1 MRICSSN
8 SIKHALALVAVSTL
22 SACGQSEQG
31 ATAEQSPPVVSV
43 ADVVVQPL
51 ADWDEFSGRLQ
62 APESVELRPRVSGH
76 IDRVLFRDG
85 SLVKKGDLLFQID
98 PRPFQA
104 EVDRLDA
111 QLQQARARQTRAASE
126 AQRGEKLRANQAI
139 SAELADA
146 RKTAYQEASSAVAA
160 TRAQLEAARLNLSFT
175 RITAPIDGRISRA
188 QVTAGN
194 LVNEGA
200 TLLTTIVG
208 TKELHAYFDIDEATY
223 LKQVRRIPS
232 EKALAHS
239 RVPVHLALS
248 TDERP
253 AYEGRLDFLDN
264 QVNPRTG
271 TLQARAV
278 VDNGAN
284 ELTPGLYVRLQL
296 PASDLYPATLVRD
309 EAIGTDL
316 GNRFVLVLGKDAV
329 VSYRAV
335 RLGPKVEGLRV
346 IREGLQE
353 GERILVNG
361 LQRARPGARVT
372 PEQVAM
378 ATDEVLARL
387 TRLNTSIEPTPVAL
401 QDYEPTPVAQQ
412 GRERRTSP

>member
-1 MRICSSN
+1 M
-8 SIKHALALVAVSTL
+8 
-22 SACGQSEQG
+22 
-31 ATAEQSPPVVSV
+31 
-43 ADVVVQPL
+43 
-51 ADWDEFSGRLQ
+51 
-62 APESVELRPRVSGH
+62 
-76 IDRVLFRDG
+76 LFRDG
-85 SLVKKGDLLFQID
+85 SLVKKGELLFQID
-98 PRPFQA
+98 PRPLQA
-104 EVDRLDA
+104 EVNRLDA
-111 QLQQARARQTRAASE
+111 QLQQASAKQTRAASE

-146 RKTAYQEASSAVAA
+146 RKTAHQEASSAVAA
-160 TRAQLEAARLNLSFT
+160 IRAQLDAARLNLSFT
-175 RITAPIDGRISRA
+175 RITAPIDGRIGRA

-200 TLLTTIVG
+200 TLLTTLVG
-208 TKELHAYFDIDEATY
+208 TKELYAYFDIDEATY
-223 LKQVRRIPS
+223 LKQIRRIRS
-232 EKALAHS
+232 EKAFSPS

-278 VDNGAN
+278 IDNGEN

-296 PASDLYPATLVRD
+296 PASDRYPATLVRD

-335 RLGPKVEGLRV
+335 QLGPKVEGLRV
-346 IREGLQE
+346 IREGLKA
-353 GERILVNG
+353 GDRIVVNG
-361 LQRARPGARVT
+361 LQHARPGARVA
-372 PEQVAM
+372 PEPVAM
-378 ATDEVLARL
+378 ATAEVLARL
-387 TRLNTSIEPTPVAL
+387 TRLNAST
-401 QDYEPTPVAQQ
+401 EPTPVAQQ
-412 GRERRTSP
+412 GPERRTSP

>member
-1 MRICSSN
+1 M
-8 SIKHALALVAVSTL
+8 
-22 SACGQSEQG
+22 
-31 ATAEQSPPVVSV
+31 VSV

-104 EVDRLDA
+104 EVHRLDA

-126 AQRGEKLRANQAI
+126 AQRGEKLRANQAV

-194 LVNEGA
+194 LVNERA

-232 EKALAHS
+232 VKALAHS

-278 VDNGAN
+278 IDNGAN

-296 PASDLYPATLVRD
+296 PASDLYPAMLVRD

-335 RLGPKVEGLRV
+335 QLGPKVEGLRV

-387 TRLNTSIEPTPVAL
+387 TRLNASTEPM
-401 QDYEPTPVAQQ
+401 PVAQQ
-412 GRERRTSP
+412 DRERRTSP